1 MLGKL
6 NSFIISCSQ
15 SWWKFLL
22 IFLGQ
27 TGSLQLLS
35 RITQQF
41 PDVAAGAEPFDMQNE
56 LTDGQIFTQLEG
68 YTDEAFE
75 LYAQFQLIDYFFPL
89 FAGLL
94 LATVCAFSLRI
105 AAPGFYAKAAQNNL
119 FLLLLVP
126 TLFDW
131 LENLSLLR
139 VVSAWPEQAQLAAN
153 MAVWAKMGKLSTMS
167 VAFAVTGAL
176 LLAAATIW
184 ARNRWRGRPPE
195 ESRADSDPAD

>member
-6 NSFIISCSQ
+6 NSFIISCSE

-27 TGSLQLLS
+27 TGSLQLLA

-105 AAPGFYAKAAQNNL
+105 AAPRFYATAAQNNL

-139 VVSAWPEQAQLAAN
+139 VVTAWPEQAQVAAN

-167 VAFAVTGAL
+167 VAFAVTGVL

-184 ARNRWRGRPPE
+184 ARNRWRGKPPE
-195 ESRADSDPAD
+195 EARADSDPAD

>member
-6 NSFIISCSQ
+6 NGFIISCSQ

-27 TGSLQLLS
+27 TGSLQLLA
-35 RITQQF
+35 RITRQF
-41 PDVAAGAEPFDMQNE
+41 PAVAAGAEPSDMQNE

-68 YTDEAFE
+68 YTAEAFD

-105 AAPGFYAKAAQNNL
+105 AAPRLYATAEQNNL

-131 LENLSLLR
+131 LENISLLR
-139 VVSAWPEQAQLAAN
+139 VVTAWPEQAQLAAN
-153 MAVWAKMGKLSTMS
+153 FAVWAKMGKLSTMS

-176 LLAAATIW
+176 LLAAATSW
-184 ARNRWRGRPPE
+184 ARNRWQTRSAPQPR
-195 ESRADSDPAD
+195 SDSDQVN

>member
-1 MLGKL
+1 MLGTL
-6 NSFIISCSQ
+6 NRFIISCSQ

-27 TGSLQLLS
+27 TGSLQLLT
-35 RITQQF
+35 RITNQF
-41 PDVAAGAEPFDMQNE
+41 PAVAAGSEPFDMQNE

-68 YTDEAFE
+68 YTDAAFD
-75 LYAQFQLIDYFFPL
+75 LYTQFQLIDYFFPL

-105 AAPGFYAKAAQNNL
+105 AAPGAYRTAEQNNL

-131 LENLSLLR
+131 LENISLLR
-139 VVSAWPEQAQLAAN
+139 VVTAWPEQAQVAAN
-153 MAVWAKMGKLSTMS
+153 VAVWAKMGKLSTMS

-184 ARNRWRGRPPE
+184 VRNRWRSRPGG
-195 ESRADSDPAD
+195 AAGTDSDPID